1 MAKTA
6 NLSNELFFITMTIV
20 NWIDLFTRQIY
31 FDLIID
37 NLKYCQNRKGLE
49 VYEFVIMTNH
59 VHLICLGNDKPLSD
73 ILRDFKTFT
82 SKELVK
88 LIKGNSDE
96 SRKEWILPAFRQAG
110 KNNPLNK
117 NYQVWQNF
125 NSPTLLDSPYLID
138 QKSEYIHDNPVV
150 AGFVSE
156 PFEYYYSS
164 ANPNSPLKTF
174 DY

>member
-6 NLSNELFFITMTIV
+6 NLPNELFFITMTIV
-20 NWIDLFTRQIY
+20 DWIDLFTRQIY

-37 NLKYCQNRKGLE
+37 NLNYCQNNKGLE
-49 VYEFVIMTNH
+49 VYEYVIMTNH
-59 VHLICLGNDKPLSD
+59 LHMICLGKDKPLSD

-88 LIKGNSDE
+88 LIKNNSDE
-96 SRKEWILPAFRQAG
+96 SRRSWILKAFKQAG
-110 KNNPLNK
+110 EKNPLNK
-117 NYQVWQNF
+117 YYQVWQNF
-125 NSPTLLDSPYLID
+125 NSPTLLDTSYLID

-156 PFEYYYSS
+156 PYTYYYSS
-164 ANPNSPLKTF
+164 ANPDSPLKTLDF
-174 DY
+174 

>member
-20 NWIDLFTRQIY
+20 DWIDLFTRQIY
-31 FDLIID
+31 FDMIID
-37 NLKYCQNRKGLE
+37 NLSYCQNKKGLE
-49 VYEFVIMTNH
+49 VYEYVIMTNH
-59 VHLICLGNDKPLSD
+59 LHMICLGNEKPLSD

-88 LIKGNSDE
+88 LIKDNPEE
-96 SRKEWILPAFRQAG
+96 SRKNWILKAFRQAG
-110 KNNPLNK
+110 EKNPLNK
-117 NYQVWQNF
+117 KYQVWQNF

-138 QKSEYIHDNPVV
+138 QKTAYIHDNPVV

-156 PFEYYYSS
+156 PYAYFYSS

-174 DY
+174 GF

>member
-6 NLSNELFFITMTIV
+6 NLSNELFFITMTII

-31 FDLIID
+31 FDFIID
-37 NLKYCQNRKGLE
+37 NLSYCQKNKSLE
-49 VYEFVIMTNH
+49 VYEYVIMTNH
-59 VHLICLGNDKPLSD
+59 IHMICLGNEKPLSD

-88 LIKGNSDE
+88 LIKNNPNE
-96 SRKEWILPAFRQAG
+96 SRKDWILAAFKQAG
-110 KNNPLNK
+110 EKNPLNK

-138 QKSEYIHDNPVV
+138 QKSEYIHNNPVV

-156 PFEYYYSS
+156 PWEYYYSS
-164 ANPNSPLKTF
+164 ANPFSPLSTF
-174 DY
+174 EF

>member
-37 NLKYCQNRKGLE
+37 NLKYCQNKKGLE
-49 VYEFVIMTNH
+49 VYEYVIMTNH
-59 VHLICLGNDKPLSD
+59 VHMICLGNDKPLSD

-96 SRKEWILPAFRQAG
+96 SRKEWILAAFRQAG

-117 NYQVWQNF
+117 NYQVCQNF
-125 NSPTLLDSPYLID
+125 NSPTLLDSP
-138 QKSEYIHDNPVV
+138 
-150 AGFVSE
+150 F
-156 PFEYYYSS
+156 
-164 ANPNSPLKTF
+164 
-174 DY
+174 